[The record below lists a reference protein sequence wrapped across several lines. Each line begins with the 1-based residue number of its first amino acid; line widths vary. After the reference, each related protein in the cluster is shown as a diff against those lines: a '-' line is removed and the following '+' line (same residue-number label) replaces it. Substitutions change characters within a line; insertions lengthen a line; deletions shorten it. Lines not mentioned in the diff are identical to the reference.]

1 MGISAVKYLLIF
13 SVSVLLQVLFCD
25 NILIARVIAP
35 FIYILFIILL
45 PFDTPRSLLLFLS
58 LALGLTIDVFTNT
71 PGVHASACLIIGFL
85 RPVILEL
92 ITSRETL
99 ESVVAPRVKT
109 MGFHWFVTYTIS
121 VVVVHHF
128 FLFFI
133 EAFTFQGFLL
143 TLLRIILSSVLS
155 IALILLSQYLIFR
168 K

>member
-13 SVSVLLQVLFCD
+13 IVSVLLQVLFCN

-35 FIYILFIILL
+35 FIYILFILLL

-58 LALGLTIDVFTNT
+58 LALGLTIDIFTNT

-85 RPVILEL
+85 RPVILDL

-109 MGFHWFVTYTIS
+109 MGFHWFVTYTIFM
-121 VVVVHHF
+121 VVIHHF

-133 EAFTFQGFLL
+133 EAFTFQSFLL
-143 TLLRIILSSVLS
+143 TLLRILLSSVLS

>member
-1 MGISAVKYLLIF
+1 MGISAVKYLLVF
-13 SVSVLLQVLFCD
+13 VVSVLLQVLFCN

-71 PGVHASACLIIGFL
+71 PWVHASACLIIGFL
-85 RPVILEL
+85 RPVILNL

-99 ESVVAPRVKT
+99 ESVAAPRVKT
-109 MGFHWFVTYTIS
+109 MGFHWFVTYTIFM
-121 VVVVHHF
+121 VVIHHF

-133 EAFTFQGFLL
+133 EAFTFESFLL
-143 TLLRIILSSVLS
+143 TLLRIVLSSVLS

>member
-1 MGISAVKYLLIF
+1 MGISALKYLLVF
-13 SVSVLLQVLFCD
+13 VVSVLLQVLFCN

-71 PGVHASACLIIGFL
+71 PGVHASATLIIGFL
-85 RPVILEL
+85 RPVILDL

-99 ESVVAPRVKT
+99 ESVPAPRVKT
-109 MGFHWFVTYTIS
+109 MGFHWFVTYTIFM
-121 VVVVHHF
+121 VVIHHF

-133 EAFTFQGFLL
+133 EAFTFDGFLL